1 LGEGVYEEI
10 GKVRSAL
17 MADKIPTLW
26 PACQVNELTM
36 RRILLFYT
44 LALCFHHGA
53 FAQSYSY
60 DFNIANKLKNYFS
73 TYDPEKA
80 YLQFDRPYYAA
91 GDTIFF
97 KAYVTEGGYH
107 QLSGLSGVLHVDL
120 INTENKIDQSIKL
133 RLDNG
138 VCWGDFALP
147 DSLRT
152 GNYRIRAYT
161 EWMLNLGELDFFDQP
176 VPVGSLVNP
185 VGSLVKRNVPDSR
198 VKDPMLIRHKADVQ
212 FFPEGGTLVEGIKAK
227 VAFKAI
233 GTNGLAIG
241 VKGVIIDKGNKQ
253 ICSFESSHLG
263 MGYFSLLPEK
273 DDAYKA
279 ALTFSDGT
287 QNTVDLPIPVSSGIA
302 LSVITDSI
310 STISIIIKTNGA
322 FYRVNRNK
330 DFLLVIY
337 SGGKTMT
344 YPSKQDVPIVT
355 LDLEKKVL
363 RTGVSRITLFSPDGE
378 PVCERL
384 IFVQND
390 DLLKLQIHTD
400 KIVYRKR
407 EKVNLLLSAKNP
419 TTLPVDGH
427 FSMTIIDESKMPMNE
442 NSERNIETHLL
453 LTSDLKGYVEQPN
466 YYFNDTSGDAREN
479 LDVLMLTQG
488 YRNFEWK
495 PVLSNNSAI
504 LAFQPEKGLEI
515 NGKVTDLS
523 NRPISERTVTL
534 VPSKGGP
541 VLSSESDD
549 SGLFHFS
556 NLVFM
561 DTAHLVLSTEN
572 SHGEKTTKITYLNA
586 NHGSPA
592 VHYLSFALPIM
603 EDTGMSVYLGIANR
617 WHDKYD
623 NYGPGKGKLLNPVT
637 VKGVKL
643 DDQYRTQSL
652 AGAGFADQ
660 VMHADEIERIGGQ
673 LSTSLNGRLV
683 GVNIINGIPFLQST
697 IQNSNIST
705 TGASPIPMLVVLDG
719 TEITPGP
726 GFNIDFIP
734 STQVENVEVL
744 RYASTSIYGMQ
755 GANGVLIITT
765 KNARELSENI
775 ASVGVLPIA
784 PAGFYMARTFYSPK
798 YDHSGGDST
807 ESELRPTIYWNPE
820 IKMDK
825 EGSAILEYFNARDTG
840 IYKVIV
846 EGVDRDGNIGR
857 LVYRYKVE

>member
-1 LGEGVYEEI
+1 
-10 GKVRSAL
+10 
-17 MADKIPTLW
+17 
-26 PACQVNELTM
+26 M

-44 LALCFHHGA
+44 LTLSFYHGA

-60 DFNIANKLKNYFS
+60 DFNIPNKLKNYFS

-107 QLSGLSGVLHVDL
+107 LLSRLSGVLHVDL

-176 VPVGSLVNP
+176 VPVGSL
-185 VGSLVKRNVPDSR
+185 SKQNVPDSR
-198 VKDPMLIRHKADVQ
+198 VKDPMLARNKSDVQ
-212 FFPEGGTLVEGIKAK
+212 FFPEGGTLVEGIKTK

-233 GTNGLAIG
+233 GTNGLAID
-241 VKGVIIDKGNKQ
+241 VKGVIVDKGNKQ

-263 MGYFSLLPEK
+263 MGYFLLLPEK
-273 DDAYKA
+273 DNAYKA

-287 QNTVDLPIPVSSGIA
+287 QNTVDLPKPVASGIA

-310 STISIIIKTNGA
+310 STISITIKTNGA

-344 YPSKQDVPIVT
+344 YPSVQDVPIVT

-390 DLLKLQIHTD
+390 DLLKLQIHAD

-407 EKVNLLLSAKNP
+407 EKVNLLLNAKSP
-419 TTLPVDGH
+419 ASLPVDGH

-466 YYFNDTSGDAREN
+466 YYFNDTSRDAREN

-495 PVLSNNSAI
+495 PVLGYNSAV

-572 SHGEKTTKITYLNA
+572 AHGEKTTRITYLNP
-586 NHGSPA
+586 NHESPA

-603 EDTGMSVYLGIANR
+603 VDTGMSVYLGIANG

-637 VKGVKL
+637 VKGVKQ

-660 VMHADEIERIGGQ
+660 VMHAEDIERIGGQ

-697 IQNSNIST
+697 IQNSNISNK
-705 TGASPIPMLVVLDG
+705 GASPMLIVLDG
-719 TEITPGP
+719 TEITPGSS
-726 GFNIDFIP
+726 FNIDFIP
-734 STQVENVEVL
+734 STQVETVEVL

-784 PAGFYMARTFYSPK
+784 PAGFYTARTFYSPK

-807 ESELRPTIYWNPE
+807 EPELRPTIYWNPE

-825 EGSAILEYFNARDTG
+825 EGSAILEYYNARDTG